1 MILKITKSFYQLE
14 TEKKIKF
21 NSKKNLKNKEL

>member
-1 MILKITKSFYQLE
+1 MILQITKKFYQLE
-14 TEKKIKF
+14 TEEKIKF

>member
-14 TEKKIKF
+14 MQKMTKF